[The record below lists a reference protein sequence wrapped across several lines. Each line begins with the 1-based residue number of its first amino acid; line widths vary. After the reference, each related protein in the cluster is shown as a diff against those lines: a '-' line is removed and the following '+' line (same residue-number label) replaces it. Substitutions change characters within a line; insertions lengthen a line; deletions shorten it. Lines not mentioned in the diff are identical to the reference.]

1 MFVPEQGISAFIMTF
16 FRFFSRFLSSKTA
29 RPSANAAAAAAAADA
44 ADAPLVAVTR
54 RFAGRTIDEALR
66 VFEDACSEENVDSV
80 VIGECREHPGGILV
94 SYEVR
99 WKHSVFDDYAYGNHE
114 ARAFLTREA
123 PDAGESAD
131 ACFRVAEATAEHHIK
146 GTSNNC

>member
-1 MFVPEQGISAFIMTF
+1 MTF

-29 RPSANAAAAAAAADA
+29 RPSADAANAAAAADA

-80 VIGECREHPGGILV
+80 VIRECHEHAGGILV

-114 ARAFLTREA
+114 SRAFLTRAREL
-123 PDAGESAD
+123 E
-131 ACFRVAEATAEHHIK
+131 
-146 GTSNNC
+146 

>member
-1 MFVPEQGISAFIMTF
+1 MTF

-29 RPSANAAAAAAAADA
+29 RPSAAADA

-80 VIGECREHPGGILV
+80 VIREYHEHPGGILV

-114 ARAFLTREA
+114 VRAFLTREA

>member
-1 MFVPEQGISAFIMTF
+1 MTF

-29 RPSANAAAAAAAADA
+29 RPSADA

-80 VIGECREHPGGILV
+80 VIREYHEHPGGILV

>member
-1 MFVPEQGISAFIMTF
+1 MTF

-29 RPSANAAAAAAAADA
+29 RPSANAAAAADA

-114 ARAFLTREA
+114 SRALLVREE
-123 PDAGESAD
+123 PGAGVPAE
-131 ACFRVAEATAEHHIK
+131 ACFRVVEATAEHHII
-146 GTSNNC
+146 